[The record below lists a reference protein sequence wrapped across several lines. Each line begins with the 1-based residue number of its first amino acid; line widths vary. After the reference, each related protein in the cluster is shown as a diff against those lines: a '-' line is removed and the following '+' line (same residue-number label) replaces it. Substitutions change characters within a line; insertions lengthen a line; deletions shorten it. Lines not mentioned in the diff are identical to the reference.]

1 MFLTLEQANEMSR
14 EGCELHLKKL
24 ARKYNL
30 NKPIT
35 ECWTE
40 VWPILDDITDTLVY
54 LEDRIKSFELAETMK
69 KANDARWGRT
79 E

>member
-1 MFLTLEQANEMSR
+1 MFLTLEQASEMSR
-14 EGCELHLKKL
+14 EDCELHLKKL

-40 VWPILDDITDTLVY
+40 VWPILDDITNTLLY

>member
-1 MFLTLEQANEMSR
+1 MFLTLEQASEMSR
-14 EGCELHLKKL
+14 EDCELHIKKL

-40 VWPILDDITDTLVY
+40 VWPILDEITDTLLY